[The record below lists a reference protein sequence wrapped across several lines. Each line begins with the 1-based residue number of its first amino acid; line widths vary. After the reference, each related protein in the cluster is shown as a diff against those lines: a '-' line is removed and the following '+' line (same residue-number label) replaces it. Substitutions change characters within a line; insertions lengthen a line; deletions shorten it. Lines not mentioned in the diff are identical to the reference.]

1 MVADRYRIHAQQA
14 TVEVA
19 VRSEEIV
26 RAQNRSSLANSAP
39 EMANGA
45 ASHPISVHKATKGGE
60 EVFLD

>member
-26 RAQNRSSLANSAP
+26 RAQNRSSLPNFAP
-39 EMANGA
+39 EMANAA
-45 ASHPISVHKATKGGE
+45 ASLPISFHQAMKGGE
-60 EVFLD
+60 GVFLD